1 MAARRVGSEAEI
13 TVHDN
18 GIGIGIGLADAELT
32 RILGMFSRVEEAT
45 AQQRRRGRHWRLW
58 RPGYRLGLGQRLR

>member
-1 MAARRVGSEAEI
+1 VGSEAEI

-18 GIGIGIGLADAELT
+18 GIGIGIGIGIGLADAELT